1 MIARTGDLSLIN
13 RRNAIRGG
21 TAVAGMGLLGAIS
34 RSVQAQQ
41 RPPII
46 DMHMHA
52 RMNNTRLPNGNALPR
67 PCVPL
72 PCAGTPA
79 AFTGEGAILRGTLDA
94 MERYNIVLGV
104 VSGTPADV
112 DQWVR
117 AAPGRFLPSTGI
129 FEGIL
134 TGSTVRDI
142 AELRRE
148 FTSGRFKAMGEIGTQ
163 YRGLAP
169 NDARFEPFFALAEE
183 LNLPTWVHTLGLG
196 APVPDFRS
204 SQGHPLL
211 LEDVVIQHPRLRL
224 YFENAGYPFLDEA
237 IALMTQ
243 YGQVY
248 ADLSTITWLIP
259 QSAFDRYV
267 RALVE
272 AGLATRLMFGS
283 DAGEFAEAIGLG
295 IERVQSATYLT
306 TEQKRDIL
314 YNNAARFLRLDA
326 NGRLPQ

>member
-1 MIARTGDLSLIN
+1 MARTGDPLPIT
-13 RRNAIRGG
+13 RRHVLRGG
-21 TAVAGMGLLGAIS
+21 AALAAGTLLTTTG
-34 RSVQAQQ
+34 RSAPAQQ
-41 RPPII
+41 RLPII

-52 RMNNTRLPNGNALPR
+52 RMNNTRLPNGSVMPR
-67 PCVPL
+67 PCIPL
-72 PCAGTPA
+72 PCASTPA
-79 AFTGEGAILRGTLDA
+79 AFTGEGAILRGTLAA

-104 VSGTPADV
+104 LSGLPADV
-112 DQWVR
+112 DHWVR
-117 AAPGRFLPSTGI
+117 AAPGRFLPSIGI

-134 TGSTVRDI
+134 TGSLRNI
-142 AELRRE
+142 EEMRRE

-163 YRGLAP
+163 YRALAP

-183 LNLPTWVHTLGLG
+183 LDLPTWVHTLGVG

-211 LEDVVIQHPRLRL
+211 LEDVIIRHPKLRL

-243 YGQVY
+243 YPQVY
-248 ADLSTITWLIP
+248 ADLSTITWIIP
-259 QSAFDRYV
+259 QPAFDRYV

-283 DAGEFAEAIGLG
+283 DVGEFPEAIGLG
-295 IERVQSATYLT
+295 LERVQSATYLT
-306 TEQKRDIL
+306 AEQKRDIL

-326 NGRLPQ
+326 NGKLPQ

>member
-1 MIARTGDLSLIN
+1 MN
-13 RRNAIRGG
+13 RRNVLRGAA
-21 TAVAGMGLLGAIS
+21 AVAAGTLLATAGLSA
-34 RSVQAQQ
+34 QAQQ
-41 RPPII
+41 RQPII

-52 RMNNTRLPNGNALPR
+52 RMNNTRLADGTAMPR
-67 PCVPL
+67 PCIPL
-72 PCAGTPA
+72 PCTGQPA
-79 AFTGEGAILRGTLDA
+79 VFTGEGAILRGTLEA

-104 VSGTPADV
+104 LSGAPADV
-112 DQWVR
+112 DHWVQ

-134 TGSTVRDI
+134 TGSILRNI
-142 AELRRE
+142 EELRRE

-169 NDARFEPFFALAEE
+169 NDARFAPFFALAED
-183 LNLPTWVHTLGLG
+183 LDLPTWVHTLGLG

-204 SQGHPLL
+204 SQGRPLL
-211 LEDVVIQHPRLRL
+211 LEEVVIRHPKLRL

-243 YGQVY
+243 YAQVY
-248 ADLSTITWLIP
+248 ADLSTITWLVP

-283 DAGEFAEAIGLG
+283 DGAEFPEAIGLG
-295 IERVQSATYLT
+295 IERIESAAYLT
-306 TEQKRDIL
+306 AEQKRDIF

-326 NGRLPQ
+326 NGKLPG